1 MHYRYRRSP
10 ASRRRWLHMM
20 PYMIAGWL
28 GLVIWY
34 ICQVNQMTEA
44 VTDIRDAIRLRRR

>member
-10 ASRRRWLHMM
+10 AGHHRWMKMM

-28 GLVIWY
+28 GLIIWY
-34 ICQVNQMTEA
+34 ISQVNQMTEA
-44 VTDIRDAIRLRRR
+44 VTDIRDTLRLRRR